1 MNAYSN
7 ILFVWSVVSFI
18 LQNGFTNWMKSK
30 IWVNCLKKPC
40 LWNISTNEYT
50 KREVKERAYAELVEH
65 FESLSAIVKA
75 KINALRV
82 QLSWKMA
89 RESKTSCQAI
99 DQKYVSKWM
108 FYEQFRPLRPVMAT
122 TKSQDSIS
130 TRNKDLDDS
139 VSFL

>member
-1 MNAYSN
+1 MNTYSN

-40 LWNISTNEYT
+40 LWNISTNEYA

-65 FESLSAIVKA
+65 FDSPSAIVKA